1 MYPPSGY
8 SIFDDKGEV
17 KQLVEA
23 LIRETTPEIVIERIR
38 KIDFAYIF
46 ILSKGL
52 KTIELELTRSEIDA
66 SWGWRSGNVD
76 EALRWRIQNA
86 MTQI

>member
-23 LIRETTPEIVIERIR
+23 LTRETTPEIVIERMR
-38 KIDFAYIF
+38 KIDFAYVF
-46 ILSKGL
+46 VLSIGL
-52 KTIELELTRSEIDA
+52 QTVELELTRSEIDA
-66 SWGWRSGNVD
+66 SWGWRSENID
-76 EALRWRIQNA
+76 EALRRKIQDA
-86 MTQI
+86 ISQL

>member
-23 LIRETTPEIVIERIR
+23 LTRETTPEIVIERIR
-38 KIDFAYIF
+38 KIDFASIF

-66 SWGWRSGNVD
+66 QLGMAVGKR
-76 EALRWRIQNA
+76 
-86 MTQI
+86 